1 MGPLDFATI
10 CIRLRTA
17 LCRPLPGLP
26 VQLSMSPQ
34 PRPGTERILD
44 PALDCRRAG
53 VLVLVYPRGN
63 EPCLVLTRRTDAVEN
78 HRGQISFPGGSLDAG
93 EDALAAALRE
103 GWEELAIPPAQVEV
117 IGALSPLYIP
127 PSGFCVYPTVALARS
142 RPDFSPNPQ
151 EVAEIIEV
159 PLALLLAP
167 TTRQEEWWEIRGATV
182 RVPFY
187 AVGPHKVWGATA
199 MILCELLW
207 LLQTADS
214 ASDRVASVTADP
226 LAVAHDPRL

>member
-1 MGPLDFATI
+1 MTSLDYATA
-10 CIRLRTA
+10 CIRLRAA
-17 LCRPLPGLP
+17 LGRPLPGLP
-26 VQLSMSPQ
+26 VQLGMSPQ

-44 PALDCRRAG
+44 PTLDCRRAG
-53 VLVLVYPRGN
+53 VLVLLYPCGD
-63 EPCLVLTRRTDAVEN
+63 EPCLVLTRRTEAVEN

-103 GWEELAIPPAQVEV
+103 GWEELAIPPEQVEV

-127 PSGFCVYPTVALARS
+127 PSGFCVYPTVALART
-142 RPDFSPNPQ
+142 RPAFVANPQ
-151 EVAEIIEV
+151 EVAEVIEA

-167 TTRQEEWWEIRGATV
+167 TTRREEWWEIRGATV

-207 LLQTADS
+207 LLQTAGPE
-214 ASDRVASVTADP
+214 SDMVASATRNQ